1 MEAKRKNAE
10 ILNTDPEFFM
20 TEEARRIGDQVLL
33 YQRVTGGW
41 PKNIDMARPLDE
53 KDAARVLDEKK
64 RRNDST
70 TDNNSTTIQ
79 MAYLARL
86 YKATGDVKYRDAF
99 RRGVDFLLSG
109 QYENGGWPQFWPEN
123 RGYQIHITYND
134 N

>member
-20 TEEARRIGDQVLL
+20 TEEARRIGDQVIL

-70 TDNNSTTIQ
+70 TDNNATTIQ
-79 MAYLARL
+79 MSYLARL
-86 YKATGDVKYRDAF
+86 YKATSDVKYRDAF
-99 RRGVDFLLSG
+99 
-109 QYENGGWPQFWPEN
+109 
-123 RGYQIHITYND
+123 
-134 N
+134 